1 MNIKEYFKEHNGTG
15 VLSTAD
21 DNGRVNSAIYAKPH
35 FLEDGSL
42 AFIMRDR
49 LTRYNLT
56 LNPSAS
62 YLFIEK
68 GDGYHGVRIHL
79 EKIKESS
86 DQTMIDSLSRRT
98 YAADEKAENRYLVT
112 FKIQKVLTLIGSNE
126 PNED

>member
-1 MNIKEYFKEHNGTG
+1 MNTKEYFNEHNGTG

-21 DNGRVNSAIYAKPH
+21 DKGKVNSAIYAKPH

-49 LTRYNLT
+49 LTRHNLT

-68 GDGYHGVRIHL
+68 GDGYHGIRIHL
-79 EKIKESS
+79 EKIEESS
-86 DQTMIDSLSRRT
+86 DQTMIDALSRRT
-98 YAADEKAENRYLVT
+98 YPADDRAEDRYLVT
-112 FKIQKVLTLIGSNE
+112 FKTEKILTLIGGNE
-126 PNED
+126 PSED